1 MEGDIILSLNGQT
14 LSDLQTYSTLLR
26 SLSIGD
32 EVLLELRRGEEVRS
46 ISAKLTA
53 RR

>member
-1 MEGDIILSLNGQT
+1 
-14 LSDLQTYSTLLR
+14 LLR

-32 EVLLELRRGEEVRS
+32 EVLLEIKRGEEVRS
-46 ISAKLTA
+46 ISATLTA